1 MIYRSLIVSFC
12 VFGAACSPALQ
23 QQTGKVASGQVV
35 TCKDVTP
42 TGSNVPRRVC
52 TSASAREA
60 ERDESQRTLE
70 QRVFR
75 PGGAGEK
82 NPSSL

>member
-1 MIYRSLIVSFC
+1 MSYRYLFASLC
-12 VFGAACSPALQ
+12 VGLAACSPALVPEQ
-23 QQTGKVASGQVV
+23 GKVAGGQVV

-52 TSASAREA
+52 SSVS
-60 ERDESQRTLE
+60 ERDAQRSESQRTLE

-75 PGGAGEK
+75 PGGAGDK

>member
-1 MIYRSLIVSFC
+1 MFYRCITASLC
-12 VFGAACSPALQ
+12 VFVAACSPALQ
-23 QQTGKVASGQVV
+23 PQTGKVASGQVV
-35 TCKDVTP
+35 TCRDVTP

-52 TSASAREA
+52 SSVS
-60 ERDESQRTLE
+60 ERDAQRDDSQRTLE

-75 PGGAGEK
+75 PGGAGDK

>member
-1 MIYRSLIVSFC
+1 MLYRCLLASLCAC
-12 VFGAACSPALQ
+12 VAACSPALQ
-23 QQTGKVASGQVV
+23 PQTGKVASGQVV

-52 TSASAREA
+52 TSAAERAA